1 MRRLKQIWFIAGAF
15 ASLIL
20 IVAILTARLG
30 PGGWLWYLL
39 VVPLIGAAVGSR
51 NAAFG
56 RRVRDRLHIQ
66 QIWFLLG
73 AIAALLLA
81 EEVHP
86 FRSLVGVSG
95 SYVFTLALLG
105 AATGSMVAAT
115 KR

>member
-1 MRRLKQIWFIAGAF
+1 MRRLKQIWFVAGAVT
-15 ASLIL
+15 SLIL
-20 IVAILTARLG
+20 VFDILTTRLG
-30 PGGWLWYLL
+30 SGGWLWYLF

-56 RRVRDRLHIQ
+56 RRLHDRFHIQ
-66 QIWFLLG
+66 RIWFFLG

-86 FRSLVGVSG
+86 FRPLIGVSG
-95 SYVFTLALLG
+95 GYVFALALLG
-105 AATGSMVAAT
+105 AVTGSVVAAI